1 MEASKVYTAIKRKDN
16 QKLENQDGKGNHTI
30 FKIRKNTIFFP
41 KSSTCVKETRY
52 LTEKVEESSQSA
64 YLSNF
69 PNFFGQ
75 FSQIEF
81 KNS

>member
-1 MEASKVYTAIKRKDN
+1 MKIPLLRKKYKARN
-16 QKLENQDGKGNHTI
+16 LVETWKIYQKCEIENNH
-30 FKIRKNTIFFP
+30 FEMDDP
-41 KSSTCVKETRY
+41 V
-52 LTEKVEESSQSA
+52 TEKVEESSQSA